1 MIINYNVKE
10 VMNLYNTGDRVVFPN
25 QGVGI
30 IDAIESREFK
40 DTMQDY
46 YDIHLIN
53 STLKL
58 MLPCNRMETS
68 NARLVSDS
76 QTLDKYLNNFD
87 YFLCN
92 GCHSTNIDSKQRI
105 KDNRS
110 KLSSG
115 TLKDYVE
122 VIIELTHIQND
133 SKLNSSEKQILNNA
147 RKILVD
153 EISLSKN
160 LTTIEATSLL
170 DNSLAT
176 I

>member
-1 MIINYNVKE
+1 
-10 VMNLYNTGDRVVFPN
+10 
-25 QGVGI
+25 
-30 IDAIESREFK
+30 
-40 DTMQDY
+40 MQDY

-58 MLPCNRMETS
+58 MLPCNRMELS

-76 QTLDKYLNNFD
+76 ETLDKYLNNLD
-87 YFLCN
+87 YFLDH
-92 GCHSTNIDSKQRI
+92 GCHSTNIDTKQRI

-122 VIIELTHIQND
+122 VIIELTHIKKD
-133 SKLNSSEKQILNNA
+133 SKLNSSEKQILDNA

-153 EISLSKN
+153 EISVSKN

-170 DNSLAT
+170 DNSLAA

>member
-1 MIINYNVKE
+1 
-10 VMNLYNTGDRVVFPN
+10 MNLYSKGDKIVFPN

-30 IDAIESREFK
+30 IDDIEPREFQ

-58 MLPCNRMETS
+58 MLPCNRMEVS

-76 QTLDKYLNNFD
+76 ETLDKYLNNLD
-87 YFLCN
+87 YFLDH
-92 GCHSTNIDSKQRI
+92 GCHSTNIDTKQRI

-122 VIIELTHIQND
+122 VIIELTHIKKD
-133 SKLNSSEKQILNNA
+133 SKLNSSEKQILDNA

-153 EISLSKN
+153 EISVSKN

-170 DNSLAT
+170 DNSLAA

>member
-1 MIINYNVKE
+1 
-10 VMNLYNTGDRVVFPN
+10 
-25 QGVGI
+25 
-30 IDAIESREFK
+30 
-40 DTMQDY
+40 
-46 YDIHLIN
+46 
-53 STLKL
+53 
-58 MLPCNRMETS
+58 METS

>member
-1 MIINYNVKE
+1 MYNK
-10 VMNLYNTGDRVVFPN
+10 GDRIVFPN

-30 IDAIESREFK
+30 IDDIESREFH

-46 YDIHLIN
+46 YDIHLVN

-68 NARLVSDS
+68 NARLVSDPT
-76 QTLDKYLNNFD
+76 TLDKYLSNLNC
-87 YFLCN
+87 FLDRICSSIN
-92 GCHSTNIDSKQRI
+92 KDSRQRI
-105 KDNRS
+105 KDNKS

-115 TLKDYVE
+115 TLKDYLE
-122 VIIELTHIQND
+122 VILELTHIQND
-133 SKLNSSEKQILNNA
+133 SKLNSSEKQILYNA

-170 DNSLAT
+170 DNSLEG

>member
-1 MIINYNVKE
+1 
-10 VMNLYNTGDRVVFPN
+10 MNLYSKGDKIVFPN

-30 IDAIESREFK
+30 IDDIEPREFQ

-58 MLPCNRMETS
+58 MLPCNRMELS

-76 QTLDKYLNNFD
+76 ETLDKYLNNLD
-87 YFLCN
+87 YFLDH
-92 GCHSTNIDSKQRI
+92 GCHSTNIDTKQRI

-122 VIIELTHIQND
+122 VIIELTHIKKD
-133 SKLNSSEKQILNNA
+133 SK
-147 RKILVD
+147 
-153 EISLSKN
+153 
-160 LTTIEATSLL
+160 
-170 DNSLAT
+170 
-176 I
+176 